1 MFPELIDGVSSD
13 IVIAVIAMGV
23 ACLQFF
29 FSWKWDNLFA
39 KLAPTLVF
47 AIGMLFCFL
56 MMALFGQGLEVIGWL
71 VWWIIS
77 LIMLVADGAGWLAYA
92 IYRMVSEGNPNIPE
106 GM

>member
-1 MFPELIDGVSSD
+1 MPGQIDGVATD
-13 IVIAVIAMGV
+13 IVILVIAFGV

-47 AIGMLFCFL
+47 AVAMIFCFV
-56 MMALFGQGLEVIGWL
+56 MMFLFKEHLDIWGWWCL
-71 VWWIIS
+71 TF
-77 LIMLVADGAGWLAYA
+77 LAMLVADGAGWLAYA
-92 IYRMVSEGNPNIPE
+92 IYRVIEEGNPNIPE

>member
-1 MFPELIDGVSSD
+1 MPELIDGVNSD
-13 IVIAVIAMGV
+13 IVIAIVALGV

-29 FSWKWDNLFA
+29 FSWKWDNVFA

-47 AIGMLFCFL
+47 AVFMLFCFL
-56 MMALFGQGLEVIGWL
+56 MMTLFGEGWAVLGWL

-92 IYRMVSEGNPNIPE
+92 IYRIVEEGNPNIPE